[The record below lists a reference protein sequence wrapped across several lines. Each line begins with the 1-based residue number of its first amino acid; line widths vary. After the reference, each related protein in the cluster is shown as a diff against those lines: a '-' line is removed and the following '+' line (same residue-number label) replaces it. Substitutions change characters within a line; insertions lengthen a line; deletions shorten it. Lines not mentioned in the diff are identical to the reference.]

1 MDVVR
6 QLVAEEQKRREVRR
20 AAATGQAKD
29 NGVLVG
35 VPLNPQ
41 LTEIKAELAEIRRIW
56 SEINTSLQQILRRMP
71 EGSSQLDPRRKNT
84 G

>member
-56 SEINTSLQQILRRMP
+56 SEINTSLRAILERLP
-71 EGSSQLDPRRKNT
+71 EVPRKADLHRKRA